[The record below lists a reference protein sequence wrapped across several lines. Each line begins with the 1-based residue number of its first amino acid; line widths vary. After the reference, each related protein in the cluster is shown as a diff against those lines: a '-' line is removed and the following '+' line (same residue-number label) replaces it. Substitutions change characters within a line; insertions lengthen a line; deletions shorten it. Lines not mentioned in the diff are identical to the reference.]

1 MGNFRIIGI
10 AMSTDYWLRLAYKPK
25 YFIGDR
31 VFGHWNKIPFVGS
44 VGNDTVIS
52 SAQGPRITVLLDLPI
67 VYNNKVHNII
77 VTKHKYI
84 AKLVSFDNLLPVKKK
99 TNTNGKNSIH

>member
-1 MGNFRIIGI
+1 
-10 AMSTDYWLRLAYKPK
+10 MSNYEKYFQKDAYKPI
-25 YFIGDR
+25 YHLGDR

-44 VGNDTVIS
+44 VGNDTIIS
-52 SAQGPRITVLLDLPI
+52 SSQGPRITVLLDLPI

-84 AKLVSFDNLLPVKKK
+84 AKLISFDNLLPIKKK
-99 TNTNGKNSIH
+99 TNTNGKNSIFN